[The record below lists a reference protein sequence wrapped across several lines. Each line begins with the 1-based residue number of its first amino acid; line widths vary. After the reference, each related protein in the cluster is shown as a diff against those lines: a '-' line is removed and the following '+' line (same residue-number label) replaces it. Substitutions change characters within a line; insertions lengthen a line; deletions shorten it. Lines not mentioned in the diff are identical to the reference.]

1 MFTDPILLAS
11 ASPRRRE
18 LLQGLGVPLFTL
30 PADIDESV
38 ADELHVAER
47 VARLAE
53 LKALAAEALP
63 WPYAEPRPRWILGA
77 DTLVAAGERVYGKAE
92 DEDEARATLKRLAD
106 AWHEVHS
113 GVALL
118 DASTGAIRSVV
129 STTRVLF
136 GPLSEAEIE
145 AYLGL
150 GEWRGA
156 AGAYRLQEAASLF
169 VERIEGS
176 YSGVVGLP
184 LREFYG
190 ILRAAG
196 YPPFA
201 EAAGRPSPK
210 GDGIA

>member
-1 MFTDPILLAS
+1 MFNDPILLAS

-18 LLQGLGVPLFTL
+18 LLHRLGVPLMSL

-38 ADELHVAER
+38 ADELHVIER

-53 LKALAAEALP
+53 LKAWAAVALP

-77 DTLVAAGERVYGKAE
+77 DTLVAAGEQVFGKAA
-92 DEDEARATLKRLAD
+92 DEHEARATLRRLAGV
-106 AWHEVHS
+106 WHEVHS
-113 GVALL
+113 GVAVL
-118 DASTGAIRSVV
+118 DAASGAIRSVV

-136 GPLSEAEIE
+136 GTMSEAEIE

-150 GEWRGA
+150 GEWRGV
-156 AGAYRLQEAASLF
+156 AGAYRLQETASLF

-201 EAAGRPSPK
+201 DAAGRPSPMD
-210 GDGIA
+210 DGIA

>member
-18 LLQGLGVPLFTL
+18 LLRRLGVPLLTL

-53 LKALAAEALP
+53 LKARATEALP

-77 DTLVAAGERVYGKAE
+77 DTLVAAGERVFGKAE
-92 DEDEARATLKRLAD
+92 DEDEARATLRSLAG

-113 GVALL
+113 GLAVL
-118 DASTGAIRSVV
+118 DASTGAVRSAV

-136 GPLSEAEIE
+136 GPMSEAEIE

-150 GEWRGA
+150 GEWRGV
-156 AGAYRLQEAASLF
+156 AGSYRLQEAASLF

-201 EAAGRPSPK
+201 EAAGRPSLT

>member
-1 MFTDPILLAS
+1 MFSDPILLAS

-18 LLQGLGVPLFTL
+18 LLASLGVPLMTL

-38 ADELHVAER
+38 ADDIHVSER
-47 VARLAE
+47 VAQLAE
-53 LKALAAEALP
+53 LKARAASALP

-77 DTLVAAGERVYGKAE
+77 DTLVAAGERVFGKPA
-92 DEDEARATLKRLAD
+92 DEGEARAMLRRLAG
-106 AWHEVHS
+106 ARHEVHS
-113 GVALL
+113 GLAVL
-118 DASTGAIRSVV
+118 DASTGAVRSVV

-136 GPLSEAEIE
+136 GPMSEAEIE
-145 AYLGL
+145 AYLRL

-201 EAAGRPSPK
+201 EAAGRPSPM

>member
-1 MFTDPILLAS
+1 MTAMFSEPLLLAS

-18 LLQGLGVPLFTL
+18 LLEGLGAPIEVLA
-30 PADIDESV
+30 ADIDETV

-47 VARLAE
+47 VVRLAE
-53 LKALAAEALP
+53 LKARAAAAAP
-63 WPYAEPRPRWILGA
+63 WPGGRPRPRWIIGA
-77 DTLVAAGERVYGKAE
+77 DTLVAAGERVFGKAA
-92 DEDEARATLKRLAD
+92 DEAEARATLRRLAG

-113 GVALL
+113 GVAVL
-118 DASTGAIRSVV
+118 DAATGAIRSAL

-136 GPLSEAEIE
+136 GAMDDDEID
-145 AYLGL
+145 AYLAR
-150 GEWRGA
+150 GEWRGV
-156 AGAYRLQEAASLF
+156 AGSYRLQEAAALF

-184 LREFYG
+184 LRVFYG

-201 EAAGRPSPK
+201 EAAGRPSP
-210 GDGIA
+210 